1 MMSQLAPKDKVSGE
15 YSRPESQFR
24 VKYFDDDGFQSLEGK
39 KLYLFAGKTCPW
51 AHRTLI
57 VNELIKKSSKQR
69 RNEEEE
75 EQVEIIYL
83 EPNKN
88 TGLWTVPKEAVE
100 RIFFRDDGD
109 TGEQRRQQ
117 EQQPMIETLR
127 DVYSYVSGTK
137 FEGRATAPL
146 LISVS
151 NGRAFEIVCNES
163 ADIIRLFD
171 CLNGENDELYP
182 KENRKE
188 IDEMCAYL
196 FENVNNGV
204 YKAGFAQSQA
214 TLDDAVDKLFQALD
228 VLDQKLER
236 SKFLLGDDSLTLCDI
251 CFYTTLIRFDAVYN
265 HLFRCTRKRI
275 CDYPNLSRYLKTL
288 YALDAFRETTDIA
301 GIREQYYTSLFPL
314 NPGNLVPP
322 LPFSS
327 KDDWLLSL

>member
-1 MMSQLAPKDKVSGE
+1 MSQLAPKDKVSGE

-24 VKYFDDDGFQSLEGK
+24 VKDFDDDGFHSEGK